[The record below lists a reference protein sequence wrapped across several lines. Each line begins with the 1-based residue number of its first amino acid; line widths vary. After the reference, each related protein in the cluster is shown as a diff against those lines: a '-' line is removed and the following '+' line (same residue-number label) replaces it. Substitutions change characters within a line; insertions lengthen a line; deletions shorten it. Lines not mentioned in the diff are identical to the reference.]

1 MVWFQIY
8 FFLNSYSNRFSP
20 SQADVT
26 VFEGLGSAPSAKFSH
41 ALRWYTHISSFGAEK
56 SKFPGQKGS
65 PIKTSAPAPAA
76 DDDDDD
82 DVDLFGSDSEDV
94 STILSRLKFILT

>member
-1 MVWFQIY
+1 M
-8 FFLNSYSNRFSP
+8 
-20 SQADVT
+20 T

-41 ALRWYTHISSFGAEK
+41 ALRWYKHISSYGAEK

-65 PIKTSAPAPAA
+65 PIKTPAPAPAA
-76 DDDDDD
+76 DEDDDD

-94 STILSRLKFILT
+94 STILDTRKLV